1 MSQYPCG
8 HAFSKT
14 KAKGSPQLGTLQ
26 KRYCAVTHTLP
37 PFINIPLLLKEGW
50 DILGVERRVCV

>member
-1 MSQYPCG
+1 MSQYPRG

-26 KRYCAVTHTLP
+26 KHYCAVTSPYIAT
-37 PFINIPLLLKEGW
+37 IY
-50 DILGVERRVCV
+50 